1 MNTEQNFQSIKY
13 EISNQD
19 KWLNIPG
26 DLDDFIFYD
35 NQDKL
40 ISDK

>member
-1 MNTEQNFQSIKY
+1 MLIEKNLKNIKS
-13 EISNQD
+13 ETLNQD

-35 NQDKL
+35 NQDKQ